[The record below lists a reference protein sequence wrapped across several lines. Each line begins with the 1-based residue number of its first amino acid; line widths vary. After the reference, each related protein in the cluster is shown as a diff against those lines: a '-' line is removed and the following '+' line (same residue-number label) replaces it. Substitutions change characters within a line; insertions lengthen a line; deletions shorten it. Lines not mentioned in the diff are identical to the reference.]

1 MSPCSQGITLS
12 KMEVNMKKQYKLS
25 IEYDDES
32 EEVDSLS
39 EVLEEI
45 RISDE
50 DGLWLETGDGTIK
63 LPLEIAEYL
72 ERDGILGIA

>member
-1 MSPCSQGITLS
+1 
-12 KMEVNMKKQYKLS
+12 MKKQYKLS

-32 EEVDSLS
+32 EEVDSIS
-39 EVLEEI
+39 EILEEV

-50 DGLWLETGDGTIK
+50 DGLWLETGDGTIR
-63 LPLEIAEYL
+63 LPAEIAKYL